1 MVIVLSKSMDRRK
14 MNDFLFWEQR
24 YQRQQTPW
32 NICQP
37 APPLVSFYQQNAS
50 MMPVGN
56 MIVVGCGHG
65 HDAAYFA
72 SQGFD
77 VTGLDFVP
85 EALLQAE
92 ASYGQQVKWV
102 EGNLF
107 QLPDHLIH
115 QFDYVVEHTCFCAI
129 HPEDRQKY
137 VQAAS
142 SLLKPN
148 GHVLGLFWAFVD
160 PDGPPWPSHEDELKS
175 LFGQHFQIEKLY
187 RPQNSIQSRL
197 NQEILGYFKK

>member
-1 MVIVLSKSMDRRK
+1 

-50 MMPVGN
+50 MMSVGN

-72 SQGFD
+72 YKGFD

-85 EALLQAE
+85 EALLHAE
-92 ASYGQQVKWV
+92 ARYGQQVKWV

-107 QLPDHLIH
+107 QLPEHLIH

-129 HPEDRQKY
+129 HPEDRQQY
-137 VQAAS
+137 AHAVS
-142 SLLKPN
+142 TLLKPQ
-148 GHVLGLFWAFVD
+148 GVFLGLFWAFVD

-175 LFGQHFQIEKLY
+175 LFDPYFQIETLS

-197 NQEILGYFKK
+197 NQELLGFFRKR